1 MLWLLLF
8 APLALVLDAFES
20 VPAPAVFFCAAVA
33 IIPIARLIVE
43 GTEAIAVYTGPAV
56 GGLLNATFGNLPELI
71 IAIVALRAGMMEM
84 VRASLVG
91 ALLANLLLGL
101 GLAFLLGGMRHHT
114 QDYNPLAARAY
125 ASMMLLAV
133 ISMAVPSGFHRFFGA
148 EQGFAHA
155 VVLDKSV
162 AVVLLATYALYLV
175 YQLRTHK
182 EAFAEET
189 GAAGAGRESRGEA
202 AGHGPH
208 WSLPRA
214 AGTLVAASA
223 AAAWLSEV
231 LVGAAEETGHA
242 LGMSPTF
249 IGLILL
255 ATVGGAAEIGSAI
268 VMGRRNKMDL
278 SVGIALGS
286 CIQIALFVA
295 PVLVLLGGVIG
306 PQPFALTFGRAEM
319 GFLFISVLLGG
330 LVAADGRSNWFKGVQ
345 LLVVYVLLALVCY
358 LVPAASPQVAPA
370 TEGRAPAPARG
381 ASTLS

>member
-1 MLWLLLF
+1 VLWLLLF
-8 APLALVLDAFES
+8 APLAVALGAIEG

-33 IIPIARLIVE
+33 IVPIAKLIVE
-43 GTEAIAVYTGPAV
+43 GTEVIARYTGPAL

-71 IAIVALRAGMMEM
+71 IAVVALRAGLVEM
-84 VRASLVG
+84 VRASIVG

-101 GLAFLLGGMRHHT
+101 GLAFLLGGMRHHV

-148 EQGFAHA
+148 EQGFAHTA
-155 VVLDKSV
+155 LLDTSV

-175 YQLRTHK
+175 YQLWTHR
-182 EAFAEET
+182 ESFAEDDHAV
-189 GAAGAGRESRGEA
+189 GSGLHARAAA
-202 AGHGPH
+202 AEHGPQ
-208 WSLPRA
+208 WSLSRA
-214 AGTLVAASA
+214 AVTLVGASL

-242 LGMSPTF
+242 LGMSKVF

-255 ATVGGAAEIGSAI
+255 ASVGGAAEIGSAI
-268 VMGRRNKMDL
+268 AMGRRDRMDL

-295 PVLVLLGGVIG
+295 PVLVLLGGVVG
-306 PQPFALTFGRAEM
+306 PQPFTLSFTRGEM
-319 GFLFISVLLGG
+319 GFLFVSVLLGG
-330 LVAADGRSNWFKGVQ
+330 MVASDGRSNWFKGVQ
-345 LLVVYVLLALVCY
+345 LLAVYALLALVCY
-358 LVPAASPQVAPA
+358 LVPTPA
-370 TEGRAPAPARG
+370 Q
-381 ASTLS
+381 

>member
-8 APLALVLDAFES
+8 APAALILDAIGGM
-20 VPAPAVFFCAAVA
+20 PAPAIFFCAAIA
-33 IIPIARLIVE
+33 IIPIAKLIVE
-43 GTEAIAVYTGPAV
+43 GTENIAVYTGPAI

-71 IAIVALRAGMMEM
+71 IAFVALRAGLVEM

-101 GLAFLLGGMRHHT
+101 GLAFLLGGMRFHV

-125 ASMMLLAV
+125 ASMMLLAA
-133 ISMAVPSGFHRFFGA
+133 ISMAIPSGFNRFFGA
-148 EQGFAHA
+148 EQGFLHA
-155 VVLDKSV
+155 GVLDKGV
-162 AVVLLATYALYLV
+162 AVVLLVTYALYLV

-182 EAFAEET
+182 ESFAEGE
-189 GAAGAGRESRGEA
+189 AAPGAGGAHDEA

-208 WSLPRA
+208 WSRARA

-223 AAAWLSEV
+223 AAAWMSEV

-255 ATVGGAAEIGSAI
+255 AVVGGAAEIGSAI
-268 VMGRRNKMDL
+268 AMGRRGKMDL

-295 PVLVLLGGVIG
+295 PMLVLLGGVIG
-306 PQPFALTFGRAEM
+306 PKPFTLSFGRGEI
-319 GFLFISVLLGG
+319 GFLFVSVLLGG
-330 LVAADGRSNWFKGVQ
+330 MVAGDGRSNWFKGVQ
-345 LLVVYVLLALVCY
+345 LLAVYAMLAAVCY
-358 LVPAASPQVAPA
+358 LVPTAAQ
-370 TEGRAPAPARG
+370 
-381 ASTLS
+381 

>member
-8 APLALVLDAFES
+8 APLALVLDMIGG
-20 VPAPAVFFCAAVA
+20 VPAPAIFFCAAIA
-33 IIPIARLIVE
+33 IVPLAGLIVAA
-43 GTEAIAVYTGPAV
+43 TEAIAEYTGPAI

-71 IAIVALRAGMMEM
+71 ICIVALRSGLVEM
-84 VRASLVG
+84 VRATLVG

-101 GLAFLLGGMRHHT
+101 GMAFLLGGLRHHV

-125 ASMMLLAV
+125 SSMMLLAV
-133 ISMAVPSGFHRFFGA
+133 ISMAIPSAFHRFFGA
-148 EQGFAHA
+148 EQGFVHSG
-155 VVLDKSV
+155 VLDTSV
-162 AVVLLATYALYLV
+162 AIVLLLTYGLYLV

-182 EAFAEET
+182 ESFAEADVAP
-189 GAAGAGRESRGEA
+189 AAG
-202 AGHGPH
+202 GHAKAEGGAH

-214 AGTLVAASA
+214 AGTLLAASA

-231 LVGAAEETGHA
+231 LVGAAEQTGHA

-268 VMGRRNKMDL
+268 AMGRRNKMDL

-295 PVLVLLGGVIG
+295 PVLVLAGSLVG
-306 PQPFALTFGRAEM
+306 PQPFTLAFNRGEM

-345 LLVVYVLLALVCY
+345 LVAVYVMLAAVCY
-358 LVPAASPQVAPA
+358 LVPAATP
-370 TEGRAPAPARG
+370 
-381 ASTLS
+381 

>member
-8 APLALVLDAFES
+8 APLAVVLGAIEG

-33 IIPIARLIVE
+33 IVPIAKLIVE
-43 GTEAIAVYTGPAV
+43 GTEVIAGYTGPAL

-71 IAIVALRAGMMEM
+71 IAIVALQAGMVEM
-84 VRASLVG
+84 VRASIVG

-101 GLAFLLGGMRHHT
+101 GLAFLLGGMRYHV

-148 EQGFAHA
+148 DQGFQHA
-155 VVLDKSV
+155 ALLDTSV

-182 EAFAEET
+182 ESFAEEN
-189 GAAGAGRESRGEA
+189 GAASAAERAHGDA

-208 WSLPRA
+208 WSLSRA
-214 AGTLVAASA
+214 AATLVGASLG
-223 AAAWLSEV
+223 AAWLSEV

-242 LGMSPTF
+242 LGMSKTF

-255 ATVGGAAEIGSAI
+255 ASVGGAAEIGSAI
-268 VMGRRNKMDL
+268 AMGRRNRMDL

-306 PQPFALTFGRAEM
+306 PQPFTLSFSRGEM
-319 GFLFISVLLGG
+319 GFLFVSVLLGG
-330 LVAADGRSNWFKGVQ
+330 MVASDGRSNWFKGVQ
-345 LLVVYVLLALVCY
+345 LLAVYALLALVCY
-358 LVPAASPQVAPA
+358 LVPTTTP
-370 TEGRAPAPARG
+370 
-381 ASTLS
+381 

>member
-8 APLALVLDAFES
+8 APLAVALDAFEG
-20 VPAPAVFFCAAVA
+20 VPAPAIFFCAAIA
-33 IIPIARLIVE
+33 IVPIASLIVE
-43 GTEAIAVYTGPAV
+43 GTESIARFTGPAI

-71 IAIVALRAGMMEM
+71 IALVALRAGMVEM
-84 VRASLVG
+84 VRASLIG
-91 ALLANLLLGL
+91 ALLANLLLGM
-101 GLAFLLGGMRHHT
+101 GMAFFLGGLRYHV

-133 ISMAVPSGFHRFFGA
+133 ISMAIPSGFHRFFGA
-148 EQGFAHA
+148 EAGLAHA
-155 VVLDKSV
+155 QVLDTSV
-162 AVVLLATYALYLV
+162 AIVLLLTYALYLF

-182 EAFAEET
+182 ESFAE
-189 GAAGAGRESRGEA
+189 GSDAAAGAEAHGEA
-202 AGHGPH
+202 AGHGHH

-214 AGTLVAASA
+214 AGTLVGASA

-255 ATVGGAAEIGSAI
+255 AIVGGAAESGSAI
-268 VMGRRNKMDL
+268 AMGRRNKMDL

-295 PVLVLLGGVIG
+295 PALVLLGGFIG
-306 PQPFALTFGRAEM
+306 PKPFTLSFNRGEM
-319 GFLFISVLLGG
+319 GFLFVSVLLGG

-345 LLVVYVLLALVCY
+345 LLAAYAMLAAVCY
-358 LVPAASPQVAPA
+358 LMPAGTP
-370 TEGRAPAPARG
+370 
-381 ASTLS
+381 

>member
-1 MLWLLLF
+1 MLWLLIF
-8 APLALVLDAFES
+8 APVAVVLEHLGA
-20 VPAPAVFFCAAVA
+20 PAPAVFFCAAVA
-33 IIPIARLIVE
+33 IVPIASLIVA
-43 GTEAIAVYTGPAV
+43 GTESIAHYTGPAI

-71 IAIVALRAGMMEM
+71 IAVVALKAGLVEM
-84 VRASLVG
+84 VRASLIG

-101 GLAFLLGGMRHHT
+101 GMSFLLGGLRFHV
-114 QDYNPLAARAY
+114 QEYNPLAARAY

-133 ISMAVPSGFHRFFGA
+133 ISMAIPSAFHRFFGA
-148 EQGFAHA
+148 EQGFEHS

-162 AVVLLATYALYLV
+162 ALILLVTYGLYLL

-182 EAFAEET
+182 ESFEEESPAG
-189 GAAGAGRESRGEA
+189 GAASGE
-202 AGHGPH
+202 GHGPH

-214 AGTLVAASA
+214 GGTLLAASVG
-223 AAAWLSEV
+223 AAWLSEV
-231 LVGAAEETGHA
+231 LVGAAEETGHS

-255 ATVGGAAEIGSAI
+255 ASVGGAAEIGSAI
-268 VMGRRNKMDL
+268 AMGRKNKMDL

-295 PVLVLLGGVIG
+295 PLLVLVGGLIA
-306 PQPFALTFGRAEM
+306 PKPFTLSFNRGEM

-345 LLVVYVLLALVCY
+345 LLAVYVMLAAVCY
-358 LVPAASPQVAPA
+358 LVPVAVP
-370 TEGRAPAPARG
+370 
-381 ASTLS
+381 

>member
-8 APLALVLDAFES
+8 APVALILD
-20 VPAPAVFFCAAVA
+20 VMGGPAPAVFFCAAVA
-33 IIPIARLIVE
+33 IVPIAGLIVE
-43 GTEAIAVYTGPAV
+43 GTEAISGYTGPAI

-71 IAIVALRAGMMEM
+71 IAIVALRAGMVEM

-101 GLAFLLGGMRHHT
+101 GMAFLLGGMRFHV

-133 ISMAVPSGFHRFFGA
+133 ISMAIPSGFHRLFGA
-148 EQGFAHA
+148 EQGLPHA
-155 VVLDKSV
+155 WILDKSV
-162 AVVLLATYALYLV
+162 ALVLLATYGLYLV

-182 EAFAEET
+182 ESFAEEEK
-189 GAAGAGRESRGEA
+189 AGGET
-202 AGHGPH
+202 AGHAPH
-208 WSLPRA
+208 WSMARA

-223 AAAWLSEV
+223 AAAWMSEI

-249 IGLILL
+249 IGLVLL
-255 ATVGGAAEIGSAI
+255 AIVGGAAETGSAI
-268 VMGRRNKMDL
+268 AMARRNKMDL

-295 PVLVLLGGVIG
+295 PVLVLVGGLIG
-306 PQPFALTFGRAEM
+306 PKPFALMFGRGEL

-330 LVAADGRSNWFKGVQ
+330 LVVTDGRSNWFKGVQ
-345 LLVVYVLLALVCY
+345 LLATYAMLAAVCY
-358 LVPAASPQVAPA
+358 LIPAATP
-370 TEGRAPAPARG
+370 
-381 ASTLS
+381 

>member
-8 APLALVLDAFES
+8 APAALILDVIEGM
-20 VPAPAVFFCAAVA
+20 PAPAIFFCAAISIV
-33 IIPIARLIVE
+33 PIAKLIVE
-43 GTEAIAVYTGPAV
+43 GTEAISEYTGPAI

-71 IAIVALRAGMMEM
+71 IAVVALRAGMVEM

-91 ALLANLLLGL
+91 ALLANLLLAL
-101 GLAFLLGGMRHHT
+101 GLSFLLGGLRYHV

-133 ISMAVPSGFHRFFGA
+133 AGMALPSGFHQLFGV
-148 EQGFAHA
+148 EKGFEHA
-155 VVLDKSV
+155 VALDKGV

-182 EAFAEET
+182 ESFAQGEAAP
-189 GAAGAGRESRGEA
+189 AAGGAPAEA

-208 WSLPRA
+208 WGLPRA

-223 AAAWLSEV
+223 AAAWMSEV
-231 LVGAAEETGHA
+231 LVGAAEATGHA

-255 ATVGGAAEIGSAI
+255 AIVGGAAESGSAI
-268 VMGRRNKMDL
+268 AMARKNKMDL

-295 PVLVLLGGVIG
+295 PVLALVGGLIG
-306 PQPFALTFGRAEM
+306 PKPFALSFGRSEI
-319 GFLFISVLLGG
+319 GCLFVSVLLGG
-330 LVAADGRSNWFKGVQ
+330 MVVGDGRSNWFKGVQ
-345 LLVVYVLLALVCY
+345 LLAVYAMLAAVCY
-358 LVPAASPQVAPA
+358 LVPTTAQ
-370 TEGRAPAPARG
+370 
-381 ASTLS
+381 

>member
-8 APLALVLDAFES
+8 APLAVLLDMVGGVS
-20 VPAPAVFFCAAVA
+20 APAIFFCAAIA
-33 IIPIARLIVE
+33 IVPLAALIVE
-43 GTEAIAVYTGPAV
+43 GTEAISTYTGPAI

-71 IAIVALRAGMMEM
+71 ICVVALRAGLVEM

-101 GLAFLLGGMRHHT
+101 GLAFLLGGMRYHV

-133 ISMAVPSGFHRFFGA
+133 ISMAIPSSFHRFFGA
-148 EQGFAHA
+148 EQGFLHSD
-155 VVLDKSV
+155 VLDTSV
-162 AVVLLATYALYLV
+162 ALVLLVTYGLYLV

-182 EAFAEET
+182 EAFAQAE
-189 GAAGAGRESRGEA
+189 GAQGVSPANAAGRGHDMA
-202 AGHGPH
+202 AGHAAP

-214 AGTLVAASA
+214 GGTLLAASA

-255 ATVGGAAEIGSAI
+255 AAVGGAAEIGSAI
-268 VMGRRNKMDL
+268 AMGRRDKMDL

-295 PVLVLLGGVIG
+295 PVLVLLGGVVG
-306 PQPFALTFGRAEM
+306 PKPFTLAFNRGEM
-319 GFLFISVLLGG
+319 GFLFISVMLGG
-330 LVAADGRSNWFKGVQ
+330 VVAADGRSNWFKGVQ
-345 LLVVYVLLALVCY
+345 LLAVYVMLAAVCY
-358 LVPAASPQVAPA
+358 LVPVAP
-370 TEGRAPAPARG
+370 P
-381 ASTLS
+381 